1 MYQVTW
7 ERTSSIPAR
16 DYMIL
21 ETWADVRDWVEV
33 AKHKHSYWTVT
44 MILDGSDKQAQ
55 VPDGDLDEKGRW
67 IDNLNLMMPDNL
79 NTEEI
84 ASSLMSLASMY
95 MNHHDMERAFISIG
109 RMLNVVNEAK
119 DSISKG
125 SMH

>member
-1 MYQVTW
+1 MAKWDLDKLKVD
-7 ERTSSIPAR
+7 EVKV
-16 DYMIL
+16 L
-21 ETWADVRDWVEV
+21 EVVVSVMEDELDTLHE
-33 AKHKHSYWTVT
+33 KLLLL
-44 MILDGSDKQAQ
+44 ILDGSDKQAQ

-109 RMLNVVNEAK
+109 RMLNAVNEAK

>member
-7 ERTSSIPAR
+7 ESTSSIPSR
-16 DYMIL
+16 DHMIL
-21 ETWADVRDWVEV
+21 ETWADVQDWVEA
-33 AKHKHSYWTVT
+33 AKHKHSYWTVA

-79 NTEEI
+79 NSEEI

-109 RMLNVVNEAK
+109 RMLNAVNEAK

>member
-21 ETWADVRDWVEV
+21 ETWADVQDWLEV
-33 AKHKHSYWTVT
+33 AKHKHSYWTVA

-79 NTEEI
+79 NSEEI

-109 RMLNVVNEAK
+109 RMLNAVNEAK